1 MVVSPGQ
8 PPPGMEQ
15 FQGFGTPPPG
25 SAGPAPPQPTKSRL
39 GLWIGIGCGC
49 LFIASIVVG
58 LGIWLFVSSVGPG
71 DEVSTVNAQPNVP
84 FTLSYTQDGSDQRE
98 IWMDLDVS
106 YTQGLR
112 LTGPINISK
121 NNQVIGQYNLE
132 LTGSGSP
139 IRERSSRRTVNWV
152 STNISGSG
160 STSGKTFLFP
170 LPAYEEGATIT
181 LSGTVTAA
189 QGLTARQLRIFVTD

>member
-1 MVVSPGQ
+1 MQ
-8 PPPGMEQ
+8 Q

-25 SAGPAPPQPTKSRL
+25 GGGPPAPPPKKSRT
-39 GLWIGIGCGC
+39 GLYIGIGCGC
-49 LFIASIVVG
+49 ALIAAIVAALGFYFLFAAI
-58 LGIWLFVSSVGPG
+58 GPG
-71 DEVSTVNAQPNVP
+71 NEISTANVQPNTP
-84 FTLSYTQDGSDQRE
+84 FVLTYTQEGSGQRE
-98 IWMDLDVS
+98 IWMELDVS
-106 YTQGLR
+106 YTQGLN

-139 IRERSSRRTVNWV
+139 IRERSSSKNVNWV
-152 STNISGSG
+152 STNLSGSG

-170 LPAYEEGATIT
+170 LPAYEEGATISLT
-181 LSGTVTAA
+181 GTITAS